1 MPPTPASTPA
11 WPTTSWV
18 KLAVAPSWPC
28 WTWEKKPG
36 HSSRTFGRF
45 THVFRSCRK
54 QRYDSETT
62 EDETTEAHIPMEA
75 KGEVG
80 GQAKQAPRRGEGV
93 RSVLAESGPSRGIRT
108 DGWSP
113 GQDTVV
119 EEEEA
124 PALGSRAPGLQDP
137 LRAGRSQSEDTLSE
151 VKTQVHPP
159 PTLSPPQIS
168 QRTAAAPLPIRFGM
182 IPARS
187 PSERKKAVTL
197 IPTNYQDIVS
207 GDFEETI
214 KQSQAS
220 AASQS
225 GAQDSRPQT
234 PISEGSWKD
243 QTHWP
248 LAKVGRPSSKIFE
261 KVRVFEER
269 RRSTDHTE
277 GSISGRS
284 WAGFNQAA
292 SIDSDDGGSR
302 LRISRENSR
311 EDLRETLKAD
321 AAERRSSFRQRAASL
336 EDRSHY
342 SQKVQEIENKFTQEL
357 QRIKNLMGKSHMKKS
372 FSTEQVH
379 QHGRQPLR
387 KLEPI
392 PPQVLQKL
400 QDRERIQWQQE
411 QGEQLTESL
420 VQKSPSSP
428 EGRLHQSQLNP
439 QQESNHR
446 PDTMKSSVISITV
459 SRLGEKSNSSES
471 KPLAELPGQRS
482 SRQIQRSIPVKEAST
497 EMSHTSKDQTPSQ
510 PPKEKSPPR
519 KVQPS
524 IPKVDQTQVKSL
536 VQTEPPHV
544 EERPT
549 QPPPKPP
556 RLLRSVSST
565 TSPMSKEETREAQLI
580 PASLAHRLSIPII
593 IVEEDPMKE
602 DVLMLKNQVE
612 KAEVTEGWRSWTGM
626 GKVHHAKPLS
636 PDTDSMDVLYES
648 GGEDTMEAPMFE
660 SPLQDTVVSAGSEV
674 VLKCIITGI
683 PLPEVTWWKGNTEI
697 KNSPMHS
704 IRMEGNR
711 HSLVIEQLNASHVGS
726 YTVMAANCTGR
737 TSCSAMLF
745 IKSEIETHQTRQHFS
760 SLQLSNFEPAED
772 QQRVH
777 GVPSDLSSAITSNEE
792 RLSPLEEGMEAE
804 GGSCRGPESRRAVDV
819 AFREAPSFQVTLND
833 QVGTEGDDITM
844 RVCVQG
850 QPKPLIYWLRGRLVI
865 KASNRH
871 TLQEAEDGSFE
882 MQITAAQKT
891 DTGLYTCKIVNE
903 YGMKQCDCHLE
914 VLVPPVDSGLA
925 ITREITDVTVKAGET
940 ALFECYMSGS
950 PDVDVDWLSDRKLIQ
965 PALLNCKMHFDGS
978 TCRLLLNSV
987 HEDDSGTYTCKLSTA
1002 KVELTSSAYLK
1013 VIPSTEPMFTRKLD
1027 VLEVLE
1033 GRTAR
1038 FDCKV
1043 SGTPSPNIIWKHFDL
1058 TLTDSESVRMLK
1070 DKGRHSLLI
1079 LHASSSDEGL
1089 YTAVAYNAHG
1099 MAESS
1104 AELYVQE
1111 PRPTISS
1118 QMAKLEKMPSIPEE
1132 PEVVES
1138 EVERYTMPDF
1148 VKSLFDLEVVQGREA
1163 VLRCQVAGLPYPSI
1177 AWFHN
1182 GHKIDS
1188 TDDRK
1193 MVQHQDVHSL
1203 VIRMVCHTHGG
1214 VYKSVISN
1222 RVGKATCYAHLY
1234 VTDILPEPPDG
1245 PPVVEAI
1252 TGKIISLR
1260 WNKPKRLHPSI
1271 DSSSLM
1277 FVVQQQA
1284 VGSNQWSI
1292 IASSLKQTCYT
1303 ITSLCKGVKYCF
1315 RVLSATSKA
1324 LSKPSPSTD
1333 PLQLV
1338 ERGPYLPEAPV
1349 LIDKPDIVYM
1359 VENQPVNM
1367 TVTLNH
1373 VQATVIWK
1381 RNGVQLENKPG
1392 EFELSMPDDNQHT
1405 LCISRARASD
1415 VGQLICVAS
1424 NPLGNDSCILM
1435 LDMAAP
1441 PTFESIME
1449 DMDVHIGET
1458 SRLVVVVYGKPIP
1471 DIMWYKDDMLL
1482 SESSHFTFVYDDTE
1496 CSLVILNTQEEDSGV
1511 YTCTAQ
1517 NLAGSMSCKAE
1528 LTVLTAAKQETEE
1541 PMEGEETIL
1550 RKMRRLTDYYDIHK
1564 EIGRGA
1570 FSYVKRVTQKANK
1583 AEFAAK
1589 FVSVRAKRK
1598 TSALREMRL
1607 LLRLEHERIIYF
1619 HDAFEKKNVIVIVTE
1634 LCHEELLDRI
1644 AKKSSIMECEIRSSI
1659 RQLLEGLG
1667 YLHQNDILHL
1677 DIKPENILM
1686 ADRSS
1691 DQVRICDF
1699 GNAIE
1704 LTPGDT
1710 HYCKYGTP
1718 EFIAPEVVNQ
1728 TPVSKATDIW
1738 PVGVITYLCLTGVSP
1753 FAGEND
1759 RDTALNVRNYNVAF
1773 EEGMFAGVC
1782 WEGRGFIIKLL
1793 VADRLRPDTNEC
1805 LRHPWFKTLTK
1816 GKSISTESL
1825 KQFLSRRKWQRS
1837 LISYK
1842 SKMVMRSIPEVL
1854 DDSSSHISIAVPR
1867 HLKEGTPPPSSSS
1880 DSDEDVDELPFIP
1893 MPLTV
1898 AFSGS
1903 RMSLNEISADDEV
1916 LGRPTSS
1923 ALEAVG
1929 AEEPM
1934 ECEPVSRGTG
1944 QTRKREAQ
1952 EGDTMSEEES
1962 AQMAKQMRGPLCRGS
1977 SVESDK
1983 AESSQRRGEL
1993 RRGSSADSALLL
2005 HITPE
2010 GGTTVT
2016 PKEEGGK
2023 SLKKAVSMELPRRSP
2038 SPSPGRLSQ
2047 EDYALKLELM
2057 RQRLLRGSSGDNK
2070 MSGLRGPLLE
2080 TLGIGD
2086 ERRTVSLD
2094 RYTHPRRVAVPPL
2107 IKAAST
2113 EAPGV
2118 GAVKTKV
2125 LCKSA
2130 SFTQGDN
2137 EPIPLH
2143 RRSGAP
2149 LEIPLAQRE
2158 EQRLQEATSMSA
2170 LTEQARLDSRPVTP
2184 REVCSKP
2191 PSPVPEAPEQST
2203 VVGKEAKALGDTESR
2218 MEDEA
2223 ADITGETPQVS
2234 HPERKSSMLENPE
2247 GKQEKVAISKP
2258 LSLEREMQAQ
2268 IRPYSEVAPRVIQE
2282 SDHVEEKMREEA
2294 NRKECEGTKK
2304 EVRSQKRTPEISI
2317 STKSIV
2323 VTPGPSKTQVSPATQ
2338 PSRVTLPDGRTSAYS
2353 SIMQTI
2359 LVPSLQLAEMPAL
2372 VPAPAPSPI
2381 QAPSLNP
2388 TISPLKP
2395 ESSPSLEHPAVFS
2408 RVRSRTPTSSIPLQE
2423 LAFNPSI
2430 KDIAS
2435 EEVFQARF
2443 KKRESSL
2450 TRGLKMLTKPKTE
2463 EKVNVTSAPTGDEEV
2478 YRPSPVG
2485 VPLEF
2490 IRYETPRL
2498 VERSMSVQ
2506 ELRPAEK
2513 ESFMR
2518 RLSLRMK
2525 RAPSAD
2531 RKDERNREEL
2541 ANSTVTAPRRRVSW
2555 AVGRSRSQE
2564 KNEPDGEVEC
2574 SQDEGGS
2581 STPRR
2586 SGESPVLAMRR
2597 KIGSTVA
2604 GISMRIRSQS
2614 EERREERKAEE
2625 KEAKPESRRAPL
2637 ISILRRSGSEG
2648 GSQRK
2653 VAEPRA
2659 GESME
2664 SLEST
2669 SSLQSAKGL
2678 DDERRSR
2685 WDRWGLG
2692 RSKKEKTDIP
2702 SSIVRGNGA
2711 LQRNQ
2716 YSCLASDFPPVFHIK
2731 LRDHVLLEGDP
2742 VTLSCLPAGIPHP
2755 RIAWVKDK
2763 KPLDVDARMNMI
2775 ACPDGRQLLMI
2786 MKTTKK
2792 DAGFYECVA
2801 TNPLGSVSS
2810 SCTVSLARLPNQPGT
2825 PEIPQRYRDTVLV
2838 LWKPSD
2844 TLTPCTYSL
2853 ERRTEGEENWL
2864 IVATGVADCYY
2875 NVTDLSAGY
2884 TFRFRVACVNKA
2896 GQSPY
2901 SNVSEKV
2908 CLDSSATPKAA
2919 ASMIMKPSASSVSSA
2934 MPLRPASAAIPSKSG
2949 FAVSHPTSTP
2959 PPSNVSSFSQSHA
2972 LPTHPGP
2979 AQGIVP
2985 PAAQAPP
2992 TCPASAQRI
3001 VPPIAQGPPTH
3012 PASAQKIVP
3021 PTDKAPTIRSSS
3033 HQGSAPPTAQAPPI
3047 LLVSAHT
3054 EVPSPP
3060 AHVATPTQFVQEFQA
3075 PSSVPSTST
3084 KAKSTLNITMGN
3096 PSPGVQP
3103 TIRTTP
3109 PRVLPKSLSPVNVV
3123 PPMTQSPPVSPPPL
3137 VSPSPPLGRP
3147 ISPIPTYVPMST
3159 DQATPPATGPTLLSP
3174 VVMVTSLSPFGEA
3187 AATPSV
3193 QKAPSGKPG
3202 ESTLRQGVPQKPYTF
3217 LEEKSRG
3224 RFGVI
3229 RECRENATG
3238 QLFMA
3243 KIVPYESESKQG
3255 VLREYEVLKNLHHS
3269 NVMVLHEAYITP
3281 HYLVLIAESCSGK
3294 ELLYSLVDRYRYSE
3308 DDVVSFVVQA
3318 LQGLEYLHNRRILH
3332 LDIKPDNIMVSP
3344 TNVLKIVDFGSAQS
3358 FNPLFLKPHNCH
3370 LSTLEFMAPE
3380 TVKGDVVGPPA
3391 DIWSLGVVT
3400 YVMLSGR
3407 LPFQESDTLETE
3419 AKILA
3424 AKFDQTKLYQNV
3436 SQSASLFLKK
3446 IMCSYAWARP
3456 TIKDC
3461 FNNAWLQDAYLMKL
3475 RRQTLTF
3482 TTTRLKAFL
3491 VEQQRRRAE
3500 GVTKHKVLLRSYQ
3513 SSTTM
3518 PTTSTAQ

>member
-1 MPPTPASTPA
+1 
-11 WPTTSWV
+11 
-18 KLAVAPSWPC
+18 
-28 WTWEKKPG
+28 
-36 HSSRTFGRF
+36 
-45 THVFRSCRK
+45 
-54 QRYDSETT
+54 
-62 EDETTEAHIPMEA
+62 
-75 KGEVG
+75 
-80 GQAKQAPRRGEGV
+80 
-93 RSVLAESGPSRGIRT
+93 
-108 DGWSP
+108 
-113 GQDTVV
+113 
-119 EEEEA
+119 
-124 PALGSRAPGLQDP
+124 
-137 LRAGRSQSEDTLSE
+137 
-151 VKTQVHPP
+151 
-159 PTLSPPQIS
+159 
-168 QRTAAAPLPIRFGM
+168 
-182 IPARS
+182 
-187 PSERKKAVTL
+187 
-197 IPTNYQDIVS
+197 
-207 GDFEETI
+207 
-214 KQSQAS
+214 
-220 AASQS
+220 
-225 GAQDSRPQT
+225 
-234 PISEGSWKD
+234 
-243 QTHWP
+243 
-248 LAKVGRPSSKIFE
+248 
-261 KVRVFEER
+261 
-269 RRSTDHTE
+269 
-277 GSISGRS
+277 
-284 WAGFNQAA
+284 
-292 SIDSDDGGSR
+292 
-302 LRISRENSR
+302 
-311 EDLRETLKAD
+311 
-321 AAERRSSFRQRAASL
+321 
-336 EDRSHY
+336 
-342 SQKVQEIENKFTQEL
+342 
-357 QRIKNLMGKSHMKKS
+357 
-372 FSTEQVH
+372 
-379 QHGRQPLR
+379 
-387 KLEPI
+387 
-392 PPQVLQKL
+392 
-400 QDRERIQWQQE
+400 
-411 QGEQLTESL
+411 
-420 VQKSPSSP
+420 
-428 EGRLHQSQLNP
+428 
-439 QQESNHR
+439 
-446 PDTMKSSVISITV
+446 
-459 SRLGEKSNSSES
+459 
-471 KPLAELPGQRS
+471 
-482 SRQIQRSIPVKEAST
+482 
-497 EMSHTSKDQTPSQ
+497 
-510 PPKEKSPPR
+510 
-519 KVQPS
+519 
-524 IPKVDQTQVKSL
+524 
-536 VQTEPPHV
+536 
-544 EERPT
+544 
-549 QPPPKPP
+549 
-556 RLLRSVSST
+556 
-565 TSPMSKEETREAQLI
+565 
-580 PASLAHRLSIPII
+580 
-593 IVEEDPMKE
+593 
-602 DVLMLKNQVE
+602 
-612 KAEVTEGWRSWTGM
+612 
-626 GKVHHAKPLS
+626 
-636 PDTDSMDVLYES
+636 
-648 GGEDTMEAPMFE
+648 
-660 SPLQDTVVSAGSEV
+660 
-674 VLKCIITGI
+674 
-683 PLPEVTWWKGNTEI
+683 
-697 KNSPMHS
+697 
-704 IRMEGNR
+704 
-711 HSLVIEQLNASHVGS
+711 
-726 YTVMAANCTGR
+726 
-737 TSCSAMLF
+737 
-745 IKSEIETHQTRQHFS
+745 
-760 SLQLSNFEPAED
+760 
-772 QQRVH
+772 
-777 GVPSDLSSAITSNEE
+777 
-792 RLSPLEEGMEAE
+792 
-804 GGSCRGPESRRAVDV
+804 
-819 AFREAPSFQVTLND
+819 
-833 QVGTEGDDITM
+833 
-844 RVCVQG
+844 
-850 QPKPLIYWLRGRLVI
+850 
-865 KASNRH
+865 
-871 TLQEAEDGSFE
+871 
-882 MQITAAQKT
+882 
-891 DTGLYTCKIVNE
+891 
-903 YGMKQCDCHLE
+903 
-914 VLVPPVDSGLA
+914 
-925 ITREITDVTVKAGET
+925 
-940 ALFECYMSGS
+940 
-950 PDVDVDWLSDRKLIQ
+950 
-965 PALLNCKMHFDGS
+965 
-978 TCRLLLNSV
+978 
-987 HEDDSGTYTCKLSTA
+987 
-1002 KVELTSSAYLK
+1002 
-1013 VIPSTEPMFTRKLD
+1013 
-1027 VLEVLE
+1027 
-1033 GRTAR
+1033 
-1038 FDCKV
+1038 
-1043 SGTPSPNIIWKHFDL
+1043 
-1058 TLTDSESVRMLK
+1058 
-1070 DKGRHSLLI
+1070 
-1079 LHASSSDEGL
+1079 
-1089 YTAVAYNAHG
+1089 
-1099 MAESS
+1099 
-1104 AELYVQE
+1104 
-1111 PRPTISS
+1111 
-1118 QMAKLEKMPSIPEE
+1118 
-1132 PEVVES
+1132 
-1138 EVERYTMPDF
+1138 
-1148 VKSLFDLEVVQGREA
+1148 
-1163 VLRCQVAGLPYPSI
+1163 
-1177 AWFHN
+1177 
-1182 GHKIDS
+1182 
-1188 TDDRK
+1188 
-1193 MVQHQDVHSL
+1193 
-1203 VIRMVCHTHGG
+1203 
-1214 VYKSVISN
+1214 
-1222 RVGKATCYAHLY
+1222 
-1234 VTDILPEPPDG
+1234 
-1245 PPVVEAI
+1245 
-1252 TGKIISLR
+1252 
-1260 WNKPKRLHPSI
+1260 
-1271 DSSSLM
+1271 
-1277 FVVQQQA
+1277 
-1284 VGSNQWSI
+1284 
-1292 IASSLKQTCYT
+1292 
-1303 ITSLCKGVKYCF
+1303 
-1315 RVLSATSKA
+1315 
-1324 LSKPSPSTD
+1324 
-1333 PLQLV
+1333 
-1338 ERGPYLPEAPV
+1338 
-1349 LIDKPDIVYM
+1349 
-1359 VENQPVNM
+1359 
-1367 TVTLNH
+1367 
-1373 VQATVIWK
+1373 
-1381 RNGVQLENKPG
+1381 
-1392 EFELSMPDDNQHT
+1392 
-1405 LCISRARASD
+1405 
-1415 VGQLICVAS
+1415 
-1424 NPLGNDSCILM
+1424 
-1435 LDMAAP
+1435 
-1441 PTFESIME
+1441 
-1449 DMDVHIGET
+1449 
-1458 SRLVVVVYGKPIP
+1458 
-1471 DIMWYKDDMLL
+1471 
-1482 SESSHFTFVYDDTE
+1482 
-1496 CSLVILNTQEEDSGV
+1496 
-1511 YTCTAQ
+1511 
-1517 NLAGSMSCKAE
+1517 
-1528 LTVLTAAKQETEE
+1528 
-1541 PMEGEETIL
+1541 
-1550 RKMRRLTDYYDIHK
+1550 
-1564 EIGRGA
+1564 
-1570 FSYVKRVTQKANK
+1570 
-1583 AEFAAK
+1583 
-1589 FVSVRAKRK
+1589 
-1598 TSALREMRL
+1598 
-1607 LLRLEHERIIYF
+1607 
-1619 HDAFEKKNVIVIVTE
+1619 
-1634 LCHEELLDRI
+1634 
-1644 AKKSSIMECEIRSSI
+1644 MECEIRSSI

-2323 VTPGPSKTQVSPATQ
+2323 VTPGPSKTPVSPATQ

-2934 MPLRPASAAIPSKSG
+2934 MPLRPASAAIP
-2949 FAVSHPTSTP
+2949 
-2959 PPSNVSSFSQSHA
+2959 
-2972 LPTHPGP
+2972 
-2979 AQGIVP
+2979 
-2985 PAAQAPP
+2985 
-2992 TCPASAQRI
+2992 
-3001 VPPIAQGPPTH
+3001 
-3012 PASAQKIVP
+3012 
-3021 PTDKAPTIRSSS
+3021 
-3033 HQGSAPPTAQAPPI
+3033 
-3047 LLVSAHT
+3047 
-3054 EVPSPP
+3054 
-3060 AHVATPTQFVQEFQA
+3060 
-3075 PSSVPSTST
+3075 
-3084 KAKSTLNITMGN
+3084 M
-3096 PSPGVQP
+3096 
-3103 TIRTTP
+3103 
-3109 PRVLPKSLSPVNVV
+3109 
-3123 PPMTQSPPVSPPPL
+3123 
-3137 VSPSPPLGRP
+3137 
-3147 ISPIPTYVPMST
+3147 
-3159 DQATPPATGPTLLSP
+3159 
-3174 VVMVTSLSPFGEA
+3174 MVTSLSPFGEA